1 LYPRLSSSDWESARL
16 KIWLSPV
23 QIRAEALSF
32 LVFGAFL
39 DHYGSAVR
47 VRSFDH
53 DLEDGEMIVAVSLLA
68 GAVFLY
74 LAGYIMKA
82 A

>member
-1 LYPRLSSSDWESARL
+1 LYSGHFSDY
-16 KIWLSPV
+16 
-23 QIRAEALSF
+23 
-32 LVFGAFL
+32 
-39 DHYGSAVR
+39 YGSAVR
-47 VRSFDH
+47 VISFEH

>member
-1 LYPRLSSSDWESARL
+1 
-16 KIWLSPV
+16 
-23 QIRAEALSF
+23 
-32 LVFGAFL
+32 
-39 DHYGSAVR
+39 
-47 VRSFDH
+47 
-53 DLEDGEMIVAVSLLA
+53 MIVAVSLLA